1 MAGRVLKVLE
11 EQGLLK
17 ATGKTI
23 VVYGARPK
31 TKTRPVIVPSKE
43 MRDRLAKV
51 QADEDDEDDDE

>member
-1 MAGRVLKVLE
+1 LE

-43 MRDRLAKV
+43 MRERLARV
-51 QADEDDEDDDE
+51 QADEEEEDEE